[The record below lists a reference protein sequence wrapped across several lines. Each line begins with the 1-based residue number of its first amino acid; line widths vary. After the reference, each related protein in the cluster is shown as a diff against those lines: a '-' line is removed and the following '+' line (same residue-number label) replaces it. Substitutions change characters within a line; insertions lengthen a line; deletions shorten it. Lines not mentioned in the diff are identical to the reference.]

1 MGKEREAEGG
11 SAEGERWQVYLNI
24 RLCHTRGSADNFIT
38 STYKNDCRVMQ
49 MAFASHTRLRSAC
62 RPRAE
67 ETRRWSPEAEELLSH
82 LIGYLFKA

>member
-1 MGKEREAEGG
+1 MARRRE
-11 SAEGERWQVYLNI
+11 SWQVYLNI

-49 MAFASHTRLRSAC
+49 MAFALYTRLRSAC
-62 RPRAE
+62 WLQAE
-67 ETRRWSPEAEELLSH
+67 KTWQWSLEADKLLSN